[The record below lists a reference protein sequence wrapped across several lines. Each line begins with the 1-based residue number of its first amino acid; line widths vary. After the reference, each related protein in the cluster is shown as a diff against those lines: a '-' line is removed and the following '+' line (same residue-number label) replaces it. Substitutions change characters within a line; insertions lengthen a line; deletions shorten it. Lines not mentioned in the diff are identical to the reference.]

1 MECNTIGER
10 IAHLRKVKGISQGD
24 LAKAMYVK
32 REVVTHWEVGDRD
45 LKTEYTIKLADY
57 FGVTC
62 DYLLRGIPSENVDVA
77 KVTGLNN
84 KSIENIKMLARLS
97 TECNHP
103 NLGIALNDFIGSVHF
118 VYFLS
123 FLSHYMNYRN
133 KTGELAF
140 RLEAFKEW
148 LIQHEVKPPKE
159 LLKYAAEVSLENPT
173 SPATDVIHCDAE
185 LKFALFR
192 LHNCIDD
199 YVNDI
204 REELLENGINP

>member
-123 FLSHYMNYRN
+123 QYMNYRN

-148 LIQHEVKPPKE
+148 LIQHEVKPPKD
-159 LLKYAAEVSLENPT
+159 LLKYAAEISLENPT
-173 SPATDVIHCDAE
+173 SPATDVMRCDAE
-185 LKFALFR
+185 HKFALFR
-192 LHNCIDD
+192 LHNSIDS
-199 YVNDI
+199 YVEDI

>member
-10 IAHLRKVKGISQGD
+10 IAHLRKVKGISQRD
-24 LAKAMYVK
+24 LANAMYVK

-62 DYLLRGIPSENVDVA
+62 DYLLRGIQSENVDVA
-77 KVTGLNN
+77 RATGLNN

-103 NLGIALNDFIGSVHF
+103 NLEIALNDFVSSVNF
-118 VYFLS
+118 IW

-133 KTGELAF
+133 KTGELAY

-148 LIQHEVKPPKE
+148 LIQHEVKPPKD

-173 SPATDVIHCDAE
+173 SPATDVMHCDAE

>member
-62 DYLLRGIPSENVDVA
+62 DYLLRGIQSENVDVA
-77 KVTGLNN
+77 RVTGLNN

-103 NLGIALNDFIGSVHF
+103 NLGIALNDFVSSVNF
-118 VYFLS
+118 IW

-133 KTGELAF
+133 KTGELAY

-159 LLKYAAEVSLENPT
+159 LLKYAAE
-173 SPATDVIHCDAE
+173 
-185 LKFALFR
+185 
-192 LHNCIDD
+192 
-199 YVNDI
+199 
-204 REELLENGINP
+204 

>member
-10 IAHLRKVKGISQGD
+10 IAHLRKVKGISQRD
-24 LAKAMYVK
+24 LANAMYVK

-62 DYLLRGIPSENVDVA
+62 DYLLRGIQSENVDVA

-103 NLGIALNDFIGSVHF
+103 NLGIALNDFVSSVNF
-118 VYFLS
+118 IW

-133 KTGELAF
+133 KTGELAY

>member
-62 DYLLRGIPSENVDVA
+62 DYLLRGIQSENVDVA
-77 KVTGLNN
+77 RVTGLNN

-103 NLGIALNDFIGSVHF
+103 NLGIALNDFVSSVNF
-118 VYFLS
+118 IW

-133 KTGELAF
+133 KTGELAY

-148 LIQHEVKPPKE
+148 LIQHEVKPPKD
-159 LLKYAAEVSLENPT
+159 LLKYAAEVSLDNPT
-173 SPATDVIHCDAE
+173 SPAPDVMRCDAD
-185 LKFALFR
+185 LKFALFC

>member
-10 IAHLRKVKGISQGD
+10 IAHLRKVKGISQRD
-24 LAKAMYVK
+24 LANAMYVK

-62 DYLLRGIPSENVDVA
+62 DYLLRGIQSENVDVA
-77 KVTGLNN
+77 RATGLNN

-103 NLGIALNDFIGSVHF
+103 NLGIALNDFVSSVNF
-118 VYFLS
+118 IW

-133 KTGELAF
+133 KTGELAY

-148 LIQHEVKPPKE
+148 LIQHEVKPPKD
-159 LLKYAAEVSLENPT
+159 LLKYATEVSLENPT
-173 SPATDVIHCDAE
+173 SPATDVMHCDAE